1 MGIGALGTPARGP
14 AGRRPRRA
22 LVAAGALVPLLLLAA
37 CGDGA
42 GAEPDADP
50 SSPAT
55 ASRSGDPQP
64 GATVADPDHA
74 VDPPGKLDGR
84 LYPADMLV
92 SSRRPLSDDVVQRIR
107 GLRGVAAVERLDVAQ
122 VSVENRALTVA
133 AVDPASYR
141 RFNVAATAQHE
152 DIWARVAGGELSIP
166 QKLGRRLQQKGAY
179 VQLGNDKTA
188 PKVHIG
194 SYAEQV
200 PGIDVVVNKRW
211 GEDLG
216 MVEGNGL
223 LVSTG
228 IRSPQSVRGRVQEII
243 GGEPSIQ
250 LLDAVT
256 RYGLDPDAAQTA
268 IPTGGSVARAIGSFS
283 YRLAGGNRIS
293 PDPSWVAANIRTEQ
307 VPILGAVTCHK
318 VMLPQLRAALTDV
331 VDAGLADRI
340 HPGEFA
346 GCYYPRFIA
355 GTTSLSNHAFGIA
368 LDLNV
373 PGNQRGTVGE
383 MDRTV
388 VAIFKRWGFAWGGD
402 WRWTDPMHFEMNAL
416 VEVG

>member
-1 MGIGALGTPARGP
+1 MGFGVHGS
-14 AGRRPRRA
+14 PRRA
-22 LVAAGALVPLLLLAA
+22 RAPLAGAALSVLLPLLLAS

-42 GAEPDADP
+42 GAEPDARPPD
-50 SSPAT
+50 SPAAAT
-55 ASRSGDPQP
+55 RSGGPQSGGSVP
-64 GATVADPDHA
+64 VADPEHS
-74 VDPPGKLDGR
+74 VDPPGPLEGR

-92 SSRRPLSDDVVQRIR
+92 SSRRALSDDVVRRIR
-107 GLRGVAAVERLDVAQ
+107 RLPGVAAVERLDVAS
-122 VSVENRALTVA
+122 VSVDGRALTVA

-152 DIWARVAGGELSIP
+152 DIWDRVAGGELSIP
-166 QKLGRRLQQKGAY
+166 RKLGRRLQHDGAWI
-179 VQLGNDKTA
+179 QLGNDKDA
-188 PKVHIG
+188 PEVHVG
-194 SYAEQV
+194 SYADQV
-200 PGIDVVVNKRW
+200 PGIDVVVNRPW
-211 GEDLG
+211 GEELG

-228 IRSPQSVRGRVQEII
+228 IRSPQSVRGRVDRII

-268 IPTGGSVARAIGSFS
+268 IPTGGSVASAIGSFS
-283 YRLAGGNRIS
+283 YRLAGGGRIT
-293 PDPSWVAANIRTEQ
+293 PDPAWVAANIRTEQ

-318 VMLPQLRAALTDV
+318 VMLPQLRAALQDV
-331 VDAGLADRI
+331 VDAGLRDRI

-355 GTTSLSNHAFGIA
+355 NTTSLSNHAFGIA